1 MRMNQR
7 QQVLAPGANVWLSGI
22 PETLSYSIWK
32 ENIVR
37 GVNSM
42 YLDFELEGKSSGKDI
57 FCERRLGPQCR
68 RSRNNS
74 KSEELQLFVMR

>member
-22 PETLSYSIWK
+22 PETLSCSIWK

-37 GVNSM
+37 GMNS
-42 YLDFELEGKSSGKDI
+42 LDFELPKAKTL
-57 FCERRLGPQCR
+57 ERISIQSPWKGYL
-68 RSRNNS
+68 
-74 KSEELQLFVMR
+74 L